1 MFVTYPGCV
10 RRVCRSTCNWG
21 AFNVWGWNQKRL
33 DCLPIF
39 KPKNQ
44 PIGGLPTKKWDVVSC
59 FSKPAVCFLNTNIFL
74 MAFLSRTHR
83 LLCHWNLKHLN
94 RPTSKIPRKV
104 RAEEAGN
111 LHRWHQTWLHHVYLG
126 NPPTDGYLNRK
137 IHCRLWLLEGNPL
150 VLPRMTTHKRGS
162 RFMKRFSTKPVFR
175 FEQLCN
181 TRGDGI
187 RCGISHEKNKCFM
200 QHKGSQ
206 SSDSVNRWFRKAAE
220 SYGL

>member
-1 MFVTYPGCV
+1 MFGDETRNGWIVY
-10 RRVCRSTCNWG
+10 RSL
-21 AFNVWGWNQKRL
+21 NQKINQSGVCQQKNEML
-33 DCLPIF
+33 CLASP
-39 KPKNQ
+39 NQ
-44 PIGGLPTKKWDVVSC
+44 QFVSW
-59 FSKPAVCFLNTNIFL
+59 TNIFL

-187 RCGISHEKNKCFM
+187 RCGISHEKKQM
-200 QHKGSQ
+200 LH
-206 SSDSVNRWFRKAAE
+206 AA
-220 SYGL
+220 